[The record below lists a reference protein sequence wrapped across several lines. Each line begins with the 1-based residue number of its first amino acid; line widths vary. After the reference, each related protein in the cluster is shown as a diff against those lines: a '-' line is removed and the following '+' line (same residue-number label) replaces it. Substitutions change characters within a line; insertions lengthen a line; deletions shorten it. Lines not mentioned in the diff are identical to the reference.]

1 MAQPLLLKQLLT
13 LVVCHM
19 HDAAAL
25 LQVFMTFLLVM
36 TVYAAAVAKPGHGN
50 TAPLAIGLSL
60 YAAALTG
67 EGSSPCMVAAG
78 HHCGNAHASGPL
90 AHMLAAHNAGC
101 IVTVAARLQPG

>member
-1 MAQPLLLKQLLT
+1 MAQPLLLKQLEEAVDT
-13 LVVCHM
+13 GHVY
-19 HDAAAL
+19 AAAL

-67 EGSSPCMVAAG
+67 GASPCCQRLTWQVHLVGSSKA
-78 HHCGNAHASGPL
+78 
-90 AHMLAAHNAGC
+90 
-101 IVTVAARLQPG
+101 